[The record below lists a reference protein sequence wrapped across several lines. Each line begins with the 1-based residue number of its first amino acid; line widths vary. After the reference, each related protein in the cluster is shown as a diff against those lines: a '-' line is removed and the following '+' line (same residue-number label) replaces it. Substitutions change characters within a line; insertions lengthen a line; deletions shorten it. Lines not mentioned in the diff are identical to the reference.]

1 MTSQCYHVYILQ
13 SFTPRHYCIMIHVR
27 AFQSL
32 TGRMI
37 IETCRVYK
45 EQCIAKTEV
54 DLSGLGINIAIYVYI
69 LCLFISTD
77 TMILLNY
84 MYSQGAGY
92 LSIQKRSHR
101 SSCQCYE
108 IKIIIQIHRLHP
120 HITSITQS
128 LPPRLPKLSAEKD
141 PPLLGGRPCPD
152 WVQTNRHSQLLDR

>member
-1 MTSQCYHVYILQ
+1 MLSCLY
-13 SFTPRHYCIMIHVR
+13 FTIIYTTALLHHDTRTRFPITHR
-27 AFQSL
+27 ANDHRDL
-32 TGRMI
+32 
-37 IETCRVYK
+37 RVYK

-54 DLSGLGINIAIYVYI
+54 SGLGINIAIYVYI